1 MDYESFGSGN
11 KPLNLHADSSLTHIH
26 AERIRL
32 NKTPYEA
39 SVFLAV
45 LAMC

>member
-32 NKTPYEA
+32 NKTLFEA